1 MGSGG
6 LSHSDMERLR
16 GRVLLL
22 DVGVVLNVMLLAD
35 GCVAPSCFA
44 LLVLLLWR
52 EQVVR
57 GVYRAGTGVLVKLGC
72 RVPSRLLVRP
82 MLEATALALT
92 SDEPMLGSQAISELP
107 QHVS

>member
-1 MGSGG
+1 MGKGG
-6 LSHSDMERLR
+6 LSQGELVRLR

-22 DVGVVLNVMLLAD
+22 DLGVVLNVMLLTD
-35 GCVAPSCFA
+35 GFITPSCFA

-57 GVYRAGTGVLVKLGC
+57 GVYRAGTRVLVELGLP
-72 RVPSRLLVRP
+72 VPSRLLFRP
-82 MLEATALALT
+82 LLEATALAPT
-92 SDEPMLGSQAISELP
+92 TEEPMLGSHAIFERP

>member
-1 MGSGG
+1 MGGGG
-6 LSHSDMERLR
+6 LSQEDLVRLR

-22 DVGVVLNVMLLAD
+22 DIGVVLNVLLLAD
-35 GCVAPSCFA
+35 GFIMPSCFA

-57 GVYRAGTGVLVKLGC
+57 GVCSAGTRVLAELGWP
-72 RVPSRLLVRP
+72 VPSRLLFRP
-82 MLEATALALT
+82 LLEATPVAPR
-92 SDEPMLGSQAISELP
+92 SEEPMLGSHAISELP